1 MDDAQLL
8 RYSRQILLPQINLDG
23 QQQLAQKTVLII
35 GLGGLGSPVAMY
47 LAAAGVGHL
56 ILVDGDRVDLSN
68 LQRQIIHDTPHIGF
82 YKSIS
87 AQIRLQALNPEI
99 KLTTFTE
106 RFSGENLTHQ
116 IKAADV
122 VVDCSDNFATRFM
135 INATCLYA
143 KKPLVSGAVI
153 RFTGQVTTFLPENKE
168 SPCYCCLYP
177 EEGETEETCSQ
188 TGIIAP
194 LAGIIGSIQAVETL
208 KILLNIGQ
216 ILCGKLLLLDA
227 YTMEWRTLKLRK
239 DPHCPL
245 CSSFLSKSPL

>member
-23 QQQLAQKTVLII
+23 QQQLSQKTVLII

-56 ILVDGDRVDLSN
+56 ILVDGDHVDLSN
-68 LQRQIIHDTPHIGF
+68 LQRQIIHDTPHVGC

-87 AQIRLQALNPEI
+87 AQRRLQALNPEI
-99 KLTTFTE
+99 KLTTMTE
-106 RFSGENLTHQ
+106 RFTGENLAHH
-116 IKAADV
+116 INVADV
-122 VVDCSDNFATRFM
+122 IVDCSDNFITRFM
-135 INATCLYA
+135 INATCVRA
-143 KKPLVSGAVI
+143 KKPLISGAVI
-153 RFTGQVTTFLPENKE
+153 RFTGQVTVFLPENPH
-168 SPCYCCLYP
+168 SPCYRCLYP
-177 EEGETEETCSQ
+177 EEGEGTEETCGQ

-208 KILLNIGQ
+208 KVLLNIGQ
-216 ILCGKLLLLDA
+216 VLCGQLLLLDA

-239 DPHCPL
+239 DPLCPI
-245 CSSFLSKSPL
+245 CATVM